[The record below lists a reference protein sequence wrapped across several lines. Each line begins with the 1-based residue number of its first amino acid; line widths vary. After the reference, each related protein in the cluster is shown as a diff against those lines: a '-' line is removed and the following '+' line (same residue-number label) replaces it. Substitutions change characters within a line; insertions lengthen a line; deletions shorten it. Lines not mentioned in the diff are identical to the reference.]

1 MAGRAL
7 SEPFSTFSVREMLEA
22 AAVLRGAP
30 VTMAAGDSK
39 YSFNLADGRH
49 WCEVPVRAADWNMP
63 LNEFSCRYLA
73 PACANLASA

>member
-1 MAGRAL
+1 M
-7 SEPFSTFSVREMLEA
+7 SEPFSTFSVREMSEA

-30 VTMAAGDSK
+30 VTIFPGE
-39 YSFNLADGRH
+39 YSFHLSDGRH